1 VCFFHGDVTFD
12 RVRKELETNSTRA
25 CRPRVVHFWS
35 IKLENRFPCI
45 TCQYIPFIT
54 TTLAACC
61 FCAPRVQFAR
71 VPGAVGTTGTHLRS
85 DTLGLCAAIK

>member
-1 VCFFHGDVTFD
+1 MYYV
-12 RVRKELETNSTRA
+12 S
-25 CRPRVVHFWS
+25 VHT
-35 IKLENRFPCI
+35 IQNNN
-45 TCQYIPFIT
+45 
-54 TTLAACC
+54 LAACC